1 MVRGECAHL
10 ELLAT
15 FGPFG
20 LSVVIENG
28 LLQFLAANSHSLGVG
43 SLGVGS
49 LGVGSLGVGSLVSD
63 SLTLGSQI
71 SIERAA
77 RHRFHDRFAFPWGR
91 MAGRVTKTHHD
102 PPPC

>member
-28 LLQFLAANSHSLGVG
+28 LLQFFAATSHSLGI
-43 SLGVGS
+43 
-49 LGVGSLGVGSLVSD
+49 GSLVSD
-63 SLTLGSQI
+63 LRNYTTSGGLGLRFVATRI
-71 SIERAA
+71 PDLDRARSA
-77 RHRFHDRFAFPWGR
+77 APLS
-91 MAGRVTKTHHD
+91 
-102 PPPC
+102 